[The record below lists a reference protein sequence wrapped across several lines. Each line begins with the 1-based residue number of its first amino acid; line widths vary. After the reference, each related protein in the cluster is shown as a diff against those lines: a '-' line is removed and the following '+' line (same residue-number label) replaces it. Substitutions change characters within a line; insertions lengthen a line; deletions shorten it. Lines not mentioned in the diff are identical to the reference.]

1 MSWKEMRLAMVNVG
15 GRVEGEVCNV
25 CALANATPW

>member
-15 GRVEGEVCNV
+15 GRVEGEAHDV
-25 CALANATPW
+25 CALANATLW